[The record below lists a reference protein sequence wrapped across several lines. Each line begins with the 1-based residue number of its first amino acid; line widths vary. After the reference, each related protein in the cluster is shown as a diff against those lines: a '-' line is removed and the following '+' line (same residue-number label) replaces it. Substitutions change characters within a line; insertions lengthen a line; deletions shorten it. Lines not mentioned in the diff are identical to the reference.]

1 MRNTKIALA
10 VLALVAST
18 AAMAEGVTIS
28 GVLDAGIANTTSTE
42 STGATKVGR
51 SFHAAF

>member
-28 GVLDAGIANTTSTE
+28 GVLDAGNRIW
-42 STGATKVGR
+42 R
-51 SFHAAF
+51 SRRSRKPS